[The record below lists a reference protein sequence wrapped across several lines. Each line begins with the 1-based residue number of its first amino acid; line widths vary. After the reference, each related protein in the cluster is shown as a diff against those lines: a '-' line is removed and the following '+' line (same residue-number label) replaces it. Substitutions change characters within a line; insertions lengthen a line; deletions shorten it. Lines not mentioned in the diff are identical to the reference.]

1 VARPACS
8 ISNFLVFRLVT
19 AGVVSVSNRPSG
31 APSCITAPPV
41 KGVLEAL
48 NASRKGFFEETCQ
61 VFEFLIKT

>member
-1 VARPACS
+1 
-8 ISNFLVFRLVT
+8 LVT

>member
-1 VARPACS
+1 
-8 ISNFLVFRLVT
+8 LVT

-48 NASRKGFFEETCQ
+48 NASRKGFFEEMPN
-61 VFEFLIKT
+61 FLVSSVKRPFPMQ